1 MTIRASSWSPA
12 VNSDLPVRTPF
23 LLGVTLRASDLLV
36 GSIERKLG
44 LAVIERGGAPMRDC
58 VARGTVFFE
67 PAAEE
72 LAAMDVFMAS
82 QALARS
88 FRKIR
93 SGALFGID
101 RSRSST
107 VT

>member
-12 VNSDLPVRTPF
+12 VNSNLPAGALF

-36 GSIERKLG
+36 GSIERKLR
-44 LAVIERGGAPMRDC
+44 LAVIERRSTPMRNG
-58 VARGTVFFE
+58 VARGTVFFK

-72 LAAMDVFMAS
+72 LAAMDIFMAS
-82 QALARS
+82 LALARS

-101 RSRSST
+101 RSRSSA